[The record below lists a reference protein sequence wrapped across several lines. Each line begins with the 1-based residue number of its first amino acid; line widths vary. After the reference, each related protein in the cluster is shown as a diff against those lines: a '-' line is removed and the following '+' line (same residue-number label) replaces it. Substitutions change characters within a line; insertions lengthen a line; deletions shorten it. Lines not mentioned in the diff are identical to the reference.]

1 MRAIYKYLIWNIIAI
16 FLVTSLTGCYSE
28 PEGYT
33 TNTSN
38 LRELKT
44 IPRQSTTE
52 EVRQEKTTS
61 FPQNDWYNQP
71 ICGVT
76 KMLTIDEMECN
87 AMIRQHNNGDSLL
100 VAKAA
105 IPSYY
110 VIDDPEEQNCLI
122 VQFDILN
129 VSNRPIAWGYE
140 WKIQAFQDGIE
151 LNEAFAF
158 SLYRDGYESK
168 RKISTMTRQRLE
180 FYMIFEV
187 RDWNTPVVIQ
197 VKELMSDTLPMQIS
211 YDLQKIRKFWEKKRE
226 EVRVLSNTEEQ
237 SQDPV
242 NENTDQEEITYHSM
256 GNTSDTERE
265 EYSYDWLDVGDDRYD
280 YDTDNHEN
288 DEYDDYDSDNDDSYE
303 DSEEEYND
311 DEYEY
316 SDDYEEETEED
327 ENDGYDEYD
336 EYDEYEYDN
345 EEE

>member
-1 MRAIYKYLIWNIIAI
+1 MRAIYKYLLWNIIAI

-28 PEGYT
+28 PIGYT

-76 KMLTIDEMECN
+76 GMVAIDEIECN
-87 AMIRQHNNGDSLL
+87 EIERQHSRGTSWI
-100 VAKAA
+100 VADGA

-110 VIDDPEEQNCLI
+110 ITDDPAENNCLI
-122 VQFDILN
+122 VHFVFYN
-129 VSNRPIAWGYE
+129 TSNSSQSWKYE
-140 WKIQAFQDGIE
+140 WQIQAFQNGIE
-151 LNEAFAF
+151 LEKPIAYLLEQEGFRAERETEIM
-158 SLYRDGYESK
+158 SGA
-168 RKISTMTRQRLE
+168 RLE
-180 FYMIFEV
+180 FTMIFKV
-187 RDWNTPVVIQ
+187 HDWNTPVVIQ
-197 VKELMSDTLPMQIS
+197 AKEFLTYAEPMQIS

-237 SQDPV
+237 PQDPV
-242 NENTDQEEITYHSM
+242 NENTEQEEITYHSM
-256 GNTSDTERE
+256 GNTSDTERG

-288 DEYDDYDSDNDDSYE
+288 DEYDEYDSDNDDSYE
-303 DSEEEYND
+303 DSEEKYNG

-316 SDDYEEETEED
+316 SDDYEEETDEY
-327 ENDGYDEYD
+327 ENDGYDEN
-336 EYDEYEYDN
+336 EYDD